1 MGKLNWTV
9 LVSLADGC
17 TARLFTV
24 SMTFRHLATVVEM
37 ADCSSL
43 EGLKV
48 CGVDGG
54 IGDKVA
60 AVRGGKGLLELVG
73 AGAAGWPMKGRT
85 E

>member
-24 SMTFRHLATVVEM
+24 SMTLRHLATVVEI

-43 EGLKV
+43 EGLDV

-54 IGDKVA
+54 IGDNVA
-60 AVRGGKGLLELVG
+60 VVTGGKGLLELVG
-73 AGAAGWPMKGRT
+73 VGAEGCPINGKT